1 MNLTVDVPVR
11 DLLTQMLEYNSVH
24 SLLYFLAE
32 IERHHAP
39 EEWAN
44 ICTKLL
50 EVGDVD

>member
-1 MNLTVDVPVR
+1 MNLTVDVSVR

-24 SLLYFLAE
+24 NLLYFLAE

-44 ICTKLL
+44 ACTKLL
-50 EVGDVD
+50 DKGEE